1 MPRVWRSF
9 HPVSGADEHRLSRV
23 RFHGL
28 QGSGRGGVELVD
40 TR

>member
-9 HPVSGADEHRLSRV
+9 HPVPGADEQGLSGV

-28 QGSGRGGVELVD
+28 QGSGSEEE
-40 TR
+40 